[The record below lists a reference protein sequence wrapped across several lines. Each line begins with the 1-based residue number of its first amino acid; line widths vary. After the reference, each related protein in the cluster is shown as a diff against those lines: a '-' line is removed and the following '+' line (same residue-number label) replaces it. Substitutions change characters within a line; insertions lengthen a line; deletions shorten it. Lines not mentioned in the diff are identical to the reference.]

1 MRLQSIQIRR
11 YRAFDT
17 KVDVPIS
24 NLTVLTGPNN
34 LGKST
39 VLSAL
44 DLFFSVFQP
53 RTQFGLTRGQRYSYE
68 NDYPKRYEGRA
79 GRRWPTQFAFKCP

>member
-1 MRLQSIQIRR
+1 MRLANVSVRR
-11 YRAFDT
+11 YRAFDQE
-17 KVDVPIS
+17 VSVP
-24 NLTVLTGPNN
+24 LTGFTVVTGPNN

-53 RTQFGLTRGQRYSYE
+53 RSSFGMSKGQRYQYTQ
-68 NDYPKRYEGRA
+68 DYPKRYQGRS
-79 GRRWPTQFAFKCP
+79 GRRCVSSPSL